1 MAAVTDPNA
10 EGDAKLRLN
19 RERVTALKYCAVSL
33 TGFVVDAAILRVGL
47 MIGAP
52 AWVRIVS
59 LICAMQ
65 ATFTLNGLVV
75 FRTLTWRTLPRQWSS
90 YMLTNGFGNF
100 CNYWIFVT
108 LVSLHKGV
116 ISDPMIALGVG
127 AFTAWMINFLCA
139 RFLVFGKVK
148 ELAEIAGAWRPKS

>member
-1 MAAVTDPNA
+1 MTIAAEKAPLSISKPGHSQART
-10 EGDAKLRLN
+10 
-19 RERVTALKYCAVSL
+19 TALKYCVVSL
-33 TGFVVDAAILRVGL
+33 LGFVVDAAILRAGL
-47 MIGAP
+47 MFGAP

-59 LICAMQ
+59 LLCAMQ
-65 ATFTLNGLVV
+65 VTFTLNGLMV

-108 LVSLHKGV
+108 LVSLHWRV
-116 ISDPMIALGVG
+116 ISDPMIALGLG

-139 RFLVFGKVK
+139 RFVVFGKVRDLV
-148 ELAEIAGAWRPKS
+148 EVAREWRREP